1 MNKTIWLARLL
12 YRHEKGLTR
21 REILEAWSRE
31 DDSGHPMPVS
41 TFYDNRNALET
52 RFGLRVVRVS
62 GRYRLVEQ
70 PGDSEAL
77 LQQLTRVAASDGPA
91 DASRN
96 GDEWLPVLA
105 DAVAHNRHLLM
116 EYAPPGKP
124 AYETALDPYFLRQ
137 IHGHCYVVGRS
148 GRHGEVRNFAVDR
161 IGLLTVRPGT
171 FRRPSGL
178 DATRWFSTSFGAFAG
193 THLMPEHVVLAP
205 ATERLAAYF
214 RQRPLHPT
222 QREET
227 AGTRSRFHLD
237 VAITPDFV
245 GQLLTLG
252 TDVCIVS
259 PAHLRRLVGQRAQA
273 IADACRA
280 AEATVPEA
288 PAAPDE
294 KNAQTKGRAA
304 CPSD

>member
-12 YRHEKGLTR
+12 YRHENGLTR
-21 REILEAWSRE
+21 REILDAWSQE
-31 DDSGHPMPVS
+31 DDCGQPMPVS
-41 TFYDNRNALET
+41 TFYDNRNALEM
-52 RFGLRVVRVS
+52 RFGLRVVRVN
-62 GRYRLVEQ
+62 GRYRLAEQ

-77 LQQLTRVAASDGPA
+77 LQQLLRVSAPDEAA
-91 DASRN
+91 DAPRN

-116 EYAPPGKP
+116 EYVPLDKP
-124 AYETALDPYFLRQ
+124 AYETTLDPYFLRQ

-161 IGLLTVRPGT
+161 IELLTVRPGT

-178 DATRWFSTSFGAFAG
+178 DAARWFATSFGAFAG
-193 THLMPEHVVLAP
+193 THLTPEHVVLES
-205 ATERLAAYF
+205 ATGRLTAYF
-214 RQRPLHPT
+214 RQRPLHPS

-227 AGTRSRFHLD
+227 VGGHPRFHLD
-237 VAITPDFV
+237 VALTPDFV

-252 TDVCIVS
+252 TDVAIVS

-294 KNAQTKGRAA
+294 KNAQTNGRAA